1 MMGARA
7 RERERGRSIMGTTA
21 HEGARPRGMASPAPR
36 ERERG
41 DGALHNMSA
50 PPRMT
55 ITIRPLGGPSPAPA
69 SPGEPAVPGGV
80 RCFAHVDLSTLCP
93 LPEDGTKGN
102 GPRGRLRSLLA
113 LARRAVGQEET
124 DQEDPARWTLERL
137 EDELRERA
145 ARLEPRALGLP
156 AFALVRRSPGRAG
169 DTPAEG
175 DPARALALVTR
186 VSGKLFVGTR
196 SPLVAHLATD
206 TGGFW
211 FYAPWPVADGRP
223 S

>member
-1 MMGARA
+1 MGA
-7 RERERGRSIMGTTA
+7 T
-21 HEGARPRGMASPAPR
+21 PR
-36 ERERG
+36 EREAG

-55 ITIRPLGGPSPAPA
+55 ITIRPLGGPGPAPA
-69 SPGEPAVPGGV
+69 SAGEPAVHPGV

-93 LPEDGTKGN
+93 LPEEGAEGN
-102 GPRGRLRSLLA
+102 GARGRLRSLVA
-113 LARRAVGQEET
+113 LAHRALGREES
-124 DQEDPARWTLERL
+124 DPAEIARWTQERL

-145 ARLEPRALGLP
+145 ARLDPLALGLP

-169 DTPAEG
+169 KAPAEG
-175 DPARALALVTR
+175 DPGRALALVTR
-186 VSGKLFVGTR
+186 VSGKVFVGTR

-206 TGGFW
+206 AAGFW